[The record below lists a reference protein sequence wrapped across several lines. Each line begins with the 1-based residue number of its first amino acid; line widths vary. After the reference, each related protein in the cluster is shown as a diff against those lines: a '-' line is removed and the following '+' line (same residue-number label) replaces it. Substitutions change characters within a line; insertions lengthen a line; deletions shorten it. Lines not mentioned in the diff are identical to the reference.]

1 MLYQREAETLN
12 MEAKKSANCL
22 LVFSRDFL
30 TRSFPELGLRRWVE
44 VGHVEMAVVS
54 SVVFRRD
61 VQGLALF

>member
-1 MLYQREAETLN
+1 